1 MAIRDKI
8 LFPNPLTEQRH
19 MGAPI
24 VNAPGLPMMEAIG
37 RVTTVRRNSL
47 LPTMGTDFA
56 AAPTGENLMT
66 KVQAMSDTPPWSG
79 QGPQKPKADQTA
91 PSSTEGYVRV
101 ELHSANGQLSVVGA
115 SEVPGPL
122 TIPSAVINGLA
133 YEVLL
138 DDQQIALGSIPDVGL
153 RRAFANRDVPG
164 PEGKHRFI
172 QVPAF
177 DFFVRIPKAHV
188 SDANLP
194 KLTIVLHNVRH
205 APDRLVP
212 ATALQRQSGIE
223 TTEVA
228 RLSGLSLEKLPPT
241 VRPLFEKA
249 LQDNKPERQ

>member
-1 MAIRDKI
+1 MAIREET
-8 LFPNPLTEQRH
+8 LFPDSLTEQRP

-24 VNAPGLPMMEAIG
+24 VNAPGLPLMEAVG
-37 RVTTVRRNSL
+37 KVKTVLRNSL
-47 LPTMGTDFA
+47 LPTMGADVP

-66 KVQAMSDTPPWSG
+66 KIGDMSETPPWPG
-79 QGPQKPKADQTA
+79 QGPQRPKPDQA
-91 PSSTEGYVRV
+91 ASSSTEGYIRV
-101 ELHSANGQLSVVGA
+101 ERHAANGQLSVIGA

-133 YEVLL
+133 YEVLV

-172 QVPAF
+172 QVPTF

-194 KLTIVLHNVRH
+194 KLTVVLHNVRQ
-205 APDRLVP
+205 APDRLAP
-212 ATALQRQSGIE
+212 ATALQRQAGVE
-223 TTEVA
+223 TIEVA
-228 RLSGLSLEKLPPT
+228 RLSGLSLERLPPAA
-241 VRPLFEKA
+241 RPLFEKV
-249 LQDNKPERQ
+249 LQENR

>member
-1 MAIRDKI
+1 MI
-8 LFPNPLTEQRH
+8 
-19 MGAPI
+19 
-24 VNAPGLPMMEAIG
+24 EAVG
-37 RVTTVRRNSL
+37 PVTTVLRN
-47 LPTMGTDFA
+47 
-56 AAPTGENLMT
+56 AAPAVDERRSATAPRRKPHG
-66 KVQAMSDTPPWSG
+66 KVQAMTDTPPSSG
-79 QGPQKPKADQTA
+79 PGPQKPKADRAA
-91 PSSTEGYVRV
+91 PSPTEAYVRL
-101 ELHSANGQLSVVGA
+101 ELHSANGRFSVIG
-115 SEVPGPL
+115 SNEVPGPL
-122 TIPSAVINGLA
+122 SIPSAVIHGLA

-138 DDQQIALGSIPDVGL
+138 DDRQIALGSIPDVGL

-194 KLTIVLHNVRH
+194 KLTIVLHNVRQ

-228 RLSGLSLEKLPPT
+228 RLSGLSLEKLPPA

-249 LQDNKPERQ
+249 LQDNKPPQQ

>member
-8 LFPNPLTEQRH
+8 LFPNPLTEQRP

-66 KVQAMSDTPPWSG
+66 RVQAMSDTPPWSG

-138 DDQQIALGSIPDVGL
+138 DDQQIALGSIPDVAL

-188 SDANLP
+188 SDF
-194 KLTIVLHNVRH
+194 R
-205 APDRLVP
+205 
-212 ATALQRQSGIE
+212 S
-223 TTEVA
+223 
-228 RLSGLSLEKLPPT
+228 
-241 VRPLFEKA
+241 
-249 LQDNKPERQ
+249 